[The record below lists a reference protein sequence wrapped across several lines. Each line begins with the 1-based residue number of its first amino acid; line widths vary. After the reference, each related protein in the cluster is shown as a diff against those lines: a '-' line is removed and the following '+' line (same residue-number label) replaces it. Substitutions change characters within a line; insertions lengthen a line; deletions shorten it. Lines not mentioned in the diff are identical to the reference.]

1 MAETLVN
8 LAAGQDYFWFL
19 VLLLWGAVA
28 ALWWRDARDAADW
41 RWLPW
46 SAGAGALVAAIEIV
60 AFSIPV
66 RATPGV
72 APHFATE
79 RILAGAALLGL
90 VGWIAGH
97 RALRPALRVAA
108 AVAVAGVGALGVVDP
123 ALGAY
128 AYGGA
133 LVGLGAVLA
142 VHATP
147 AARWALAA
155 VVGAGLCSS
164 WGPVG
169 EALGLARR
177 WQALSAGSVA
187 WSLAHSAAAAVAL
200 AGLRRHRA
208 APWIPPAVPAATA
221 RALRIAFFAW
231 LAAGFLLAAVAG
243 GLARRSFES
252 SALARAEAGALLLDR
267 ARLGAFL
274 GPAFTVTS
282 LQAYRQPNGQF
293 TPLAVVPAMTT
304 PAALAVR
311 QDLARL
317 ERANPDAPAV
327 RLYVARDGRLLIL
340 PSSAWRTRAGT
351 LAVLELDSPADWA
364 EWSER
369 QGYFQP
375 PRPSPYGIGTEAR
388 APVIGDDGRLLAW
401 VVMKFPVGLW
411 AAQQAQARL
420 LVFLI
425 FVGGL
430 GLGFTFARER
440 LRTLEREHA
449 RSEASLAA
457 RSDQLKTAFLA
468 KVSHELRTPIQSILG
483 YGELIRA
490 AVTDPV
496 VRQRLEA
503 QREHGELMLRLVNDL
518 LDLSAIQAGAFR
530 LVPKPTPLVD
540 LMQQAAESLAAA
552 ARAKGLGFSFV
563 AEAEVPRWAMVDR
576 ERLRQIALNLIANA
590 IKFTAR
596 GRIEVAL
603 SNGSEPG
610 TVVLSVH
617 DTGPGIAPHEQTG
630 LFQPFSRL
638 ESAAGTEGTGL
649 GLSLAAALCRSMGGG
664 ITVQSAVG
672 EGSCFEATVR
682 IRPCRAPES
691 AGPAAAPAVSLAGLS
706 VIVADD
712 NALVRELFTAWLT
725 ECGAACR
732 PAPDGDTACA
742 LARTQPP
749 DAAVVDLAMPRGDG
763 LSTLR
768 RLRAEFGAA
777 VRLIAV
783 SAHAGES
790 GRASAL
796 DAGADLYL
804 VKPVELARLAAA
816 IRDTPATAFSPSS
829 PRTELLARLDAQF
842 RADACAQRQAVVTAL
857 READFAALAA
867 RAHYLRNS
875 ALAVADTVLD
885 ETCAELERAAAA
897 AQPAAIAAAWAR
909 CDRALEPWTRPDS
922 PAAPAVASAPFPV
935 RSHRP

>member
-1 MAETLVN
+1 MAETLVT

-19 VLLLWGAVA
+19 VLLLWGTVA
-28 ALWWRDARDAADW
+28 ALWWRDARESADW

-46 SAGAGALVAAIEIV
+46 SAGAGSLVAVIEIV

-90 VGWIAGH
+90 AGWIAGH
-97 RALRPALRVAA
+97 QPLRRSLRATA
-108 AVAVAGVGALGVVDP
+108 AVAVVGVGALGFVDP
-123 ALGAY
+123 TLASY
-128 AYGGA
+128 AFGGA
-133 LVGLGAVLA
+133 LVGVGAALA
-142 VHATP
+142 FGAAP
-147 AARWALAA
+147 PARWALAA
-155 VVGAGLCSS
+155 AVAAGLCSG
-164 WGPVG
+164 WGPVA
-169 EALGLARR
+169 ELLGLARR
-177 WQALSAGSVA
+177 WQALSTGSVA
-187 WSLAHSAAAAVAL
+187 WSLAQSSAAIVAL
-200 AGLRRHRA
+200 IGLRRHRA
-208 APWIPPAVPAATA
+208 APWIPAAVPAATA
-221 RALRIAFFAW
+221 RALRLAFFAW
-231 LAAGFLLAAVAG
+231 LAAGFVLAAVAG
-243 GLARRSFES
+243 TLARRSFES

-267 ARLGAFL
+267 ARLDAFL
-274 GPAFTVTS
+274 GPTFTVAS

-327 RLYVARDGRLLIL
+327 RLHVARDGRLLIL
-340 PSSAWRTRAGT
+340 PSSAWRTRPGT

-364 EWSER
+364 EWSGRE
-369 QGYFQP
+369 GYFQP

-401 VVMKFPVGLW
+401 VVMRFPVGHW

-425 FVGGL
+425 VVGGL
-430 GLGFTFARER
+430 GLGYTFVRER
-440 LRTLEREHA
+440 LRTLERERA
-449 RSEASLAA
+449 RTEAGLAA

-483 YGELIRA
+483 YGELIRG

-530 LVPKPTPLVD
+530 LAPKPTPLVD
-540 LMQQAAESLAAA
+540 LMQQAAESLTPA
-552 ARAKGLGFSFV
+552 ARAKGLAFSFV

-576 ERLRQIALNLIANA
+576 ERLRQVALNLVANA
-590 IKFTAR
+590 VKFTVR

-617 DTGPGIAPHEQTG
+617 DTGPGIAPHEQPG

-638 ESAAGTEGTGL
+638 DSAAGTEGTGL

-691 AGPAAAPAVSLAGLS
+691 AGTPTAPAVSLAGLS
-706 VIVADD
+706 VLVADD
-712 NALVRELFTAWLT
+712 NALVRELFTAWLA

-742 LARTQPP
+742 LARAQPP

-768 RLRAEFGAA
+768 RLRTTFGPAL
-777 VRLIAV
+777 RLIAV

-790 GRASAL
+790 GRAAAL
-796 DAGADLYL
+796 AAGADLYL

-816 IRDTPATAFSPSS
+816 IRSTPAAPFAPSS

-842 RADACAQRQAVVTAL
+842 RADAAAQRQAVITAL
-857 READFAALAA
+857 READFTALAA

-875 ALAVADTVLD
+875 ALAVADTALD
-885 ETCAELERAAAA
+885 DACAELERAAAA
-897 AQPAAIAAAWAR
+897 AQPGAIAAAWAR
-909 CDRALEPWTRPDS
+909 CDRALEPWTRPDAT
-922 PAAPAVASAPFPV
+922 AAPAGAPDAPPFRSPV
-935 RSHRP
+935 P